1 MKQGKLKGLFL
12 VIIAVLVVGL
22 IYLSGCTGNA
32 ENGFTVPTF
41 TEPEPPPIEVTVG
54 QLYEEYMTD
63 EAAAG
68 AKYKEERLLFS
79 RVTVEKVSNH
89 LLDHRANEA
98 ADIYIM
104 TDSVKF
110 KPRYSSDIDFIRE
123 GFVVDIV
130 GEAQGL
136 IWGVLYIKDCWI
148 MIIEGDGYT
157 AEEIEEIY

>member
-1 MKQGKLKGLFL
+1 MKQGKFKGLFL
-12 VIIAVLVVGL
+12 VIIGVLVVGL
-22 IYLSGCTGNA
+22 IGLSGCTGD
-32 ENGFTVPTF
+32 TDVTSVIV
-41 TEPEPPPIEVTVG
+41 EPLQPPIEVTVD
-54 QLYEEYMTD
+54 QLYQEYMTD
-63 EAAAG
+63 EAAAK
-68 AKYKEERLLFS
+68 AKYKEERLLF
-79 RVTVEKVSNH
+79 TEVEVEEVSNH